1 MARLA
6 VLLLGEHP
14 QQVAIVEVE
23 GAEPRRLF
31 GLFQVPVEPAPF
43 RLRRLFPLGAALGQ
57 NPPADV
63 LQGIALAKVARKFPA
78 MGPVVGTHRNVLAHL
93 DVIAHLPKVIK
104 KLPFRHRLADGSIH
118 IGFDEG
124 EIGGAAFLLGPPFS
138 IVLGFSPLRVLNDRQ
153 PILPAQPVGFPL
165 HGKVVLFAAVILDPV
180 NERHGI
186 E

>member
-1 MARLA
+1 
-6 VLLLGEHP
+6 
-14 QQVAIVEVE
+14 
-23 GAEPRRLF
+23 
-31 GLFQVPVEPAPF
+31 
-43 RLRRLFPLGAALGQ
+43 
-57 NPPADV
+57 
-63 LQGIALAKVARKFPA
+63 

-186 E
+186 DHKVVVQVMGLV